1 MIMRTK
7 QYNLLHLSV
16 FLLILILPAVVCRA
30 DDRAR
35 DRASLRGIKT
45 VVVKVHSFEQE
56 WASEL
61 AKAGLKEAVLQASI
75 ERQLEKFGI
84 TVIPEEASKKTETE
98 GILNVRV
105 KFLDPEPPKKT
116 FLTSEEEKIE
126 GIAPKK
132 RYVYAIR
139 LNFRQPASL
148 RRTPAITVFA
158 ITWQTE
164 SMGLRRLALIR
175 EDFENVVNVFI
186 EAYLSENQDI
196 KKTD

>member
-1 MIMRTK
+1 MIMRAK
-7 QYNLLHLSV
+7 HHYPLHLSA
-16 FLLILILPAVVCRA
+16 FLLIFFLSAVVGHT
-30 DDRAR
+30 DDRAK

-45 VVVKVHSFEQE
+45 VFVRVHTFEHE

-75 ERQLEKFGI
+75 ERQLEKSGI
-84 TVIPEEASKKTETE
+84 AVIPEEASKKTDTE

-105 KFLDPEPPKKT
+105 KFLNPEPPKKS
-116 FLTSEEEKIE
+116 FLTSEEDKIE
-126 GIAPKK
+126 RIDPKK
-132 RYVYAIR
+132 KYVYAIR

-148 RRTPAITVFA
+148 RRNPEATVFA

-164 SMGLRRLALIR
+164 SVGLRRLALIR
-175 EDFENVVNVFI
+175 EDFENVVNAFI
-186 EAYLSENQDI
+186 EAYLSENPNI